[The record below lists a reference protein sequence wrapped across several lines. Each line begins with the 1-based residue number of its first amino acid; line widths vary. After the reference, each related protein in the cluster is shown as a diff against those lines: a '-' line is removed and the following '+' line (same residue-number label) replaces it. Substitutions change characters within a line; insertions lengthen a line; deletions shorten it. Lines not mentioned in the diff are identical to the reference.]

1 MLTGDK
7 LETAICIGK
16 SSKLVS
22 KTQEVFVF
30 KQVYTRMDVHAE
42 LNAFRRKNDSALV
55 IRGDTLEVSVD
66 ARNHCTG
73 LFTLQHFLL

>member
-22 KTQEVFVF
+22 KTQQVFVF
-30 KQVYTRMDVHAE
+30 NQVYTRTEVHAE
-42 LNAFRRKNDSALV
+42 LNAFRKRNDAALV
-55 IRGDTLEVSVD
+55 IRGDSLEVCVLINSV
-66 ARNHCTG
+66 ACM
-73 LFTLQHFLL
+73 